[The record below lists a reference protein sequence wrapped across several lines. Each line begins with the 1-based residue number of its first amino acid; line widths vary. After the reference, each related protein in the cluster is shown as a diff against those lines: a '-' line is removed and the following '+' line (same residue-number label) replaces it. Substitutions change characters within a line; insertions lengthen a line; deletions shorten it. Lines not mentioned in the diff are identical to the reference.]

1 MEIQKVIHVHIQS
14 QQKRVKFSGINC
26 CFFIRLR
33 REDTFISVQK
43 WPIIEY
49 RLYVFI
55 SVDNFIKFSTHNQ
68 LTQN

>member
-43 WPIIEY
+43 WPII
-49 RLYVFI
+49 
-55 SVDNFIKFSTHNQ
+55 
-68 LTQN
+68 